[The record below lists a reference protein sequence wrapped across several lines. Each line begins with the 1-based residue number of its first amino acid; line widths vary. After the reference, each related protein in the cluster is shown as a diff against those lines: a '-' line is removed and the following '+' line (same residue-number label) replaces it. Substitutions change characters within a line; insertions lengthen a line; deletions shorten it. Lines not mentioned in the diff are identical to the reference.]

1 MRKAFVVTDCDLCL
15 KNYFYIERNEIR
27 IKITGSF
34 TFVQASLRQ
43 AQGPEQVR

>member
-15 KNYFYIERNEIR
+15 KNYFYIQIDETRM
-27 IKITGSF
+27 KITGSF

-43 AQGPEQVR
+43 AQGPGQVR